1 MNYDPSPSESD
12 DVVWFDDSL
21 VCTIVMNYLDET
33 GEDEFDFVSDVQQ
46 KYEGN
51 DEYEALQRTIN
62 YLSAQYAAEHAGPE
76 EVYQGFRSGVYF
88 AQAVADILRQEY
100 RIDQTLFV
108 LDVLCTD
115 TWGVSLTEAFVMDVE
130 RQQDFVRQIQAH
142 GELGWL
148 MMTEAQHMLA
158 EIYYLQNSG
167 GYKTAFNTGYG
178 LALPGAMERLHAL
191 VDHGTA

>member
-12 DVVWFDDSL
+12 DVIWFDDSL
-21 VCTIVMNYLDET
+21 VCTIVMNYLDES

-46 KYEGN
+46 KYDGSE
-51 DEYEALQRTIN
+51 EYDVLRRTID
-62 YLSAQYAAEHAGPE
+62 YVGAQYAAECTESGEAYE
-76 EVYQGFRSGVYF
+76 AFRSGVYF

-108 LDVLCTD
+108 LDVLSTD

-167 GYKTAFNTGYG
+167 RYKAAFNTGYG